1 MGKNEDLIKAIKDI
15 RVDAIS
21 TRTADVRKVFHML
34 DMADPN
40 GAVDG
45 MRANHLAADGD
56 HLDVMKA
63 LKASGADLDAAASN
77 GKMAIHFAARTAA
90 LNCIMYLKHQVDAI
104 DQQGQTPLHIAAVM
118 GHKSVIDLLASLGAD
133 TQIKNKLGETP
144 RDSTEDPEIQKFF
157 DDIEK
162 LREEEARKREAD
174 RLAEIE
180 RRREEDRLAELEA
193 KAEEERRKDQ
203 ERRDKEEAERQAEL
217 ARLAEEDRRLR
228 EAAPK
233 DSVRPKSTQIASD
246 KIQKFG
252 SSEVSKYRLP
262 HRKEPKQKEPKD
274 PGGHKTDLEFPL
286 PLDPNDPNELLSL
299 QILVIIV
306 GQGPSL
312 GELIEATKAGN
323 FDEVE
328 RMLKNPYV
336 TVVEVDAMGNTALV
350 WGAVK
355 GFTSIAR
362 QLIEKGADV
371 NHENKLM
378 DTPITWSVNNGQTE
392 TTRLLLACGA
402 NANHHTKKG
411 CSPLTLAAAG
421 RHTEIARLLI
431 ENGADVN
438 YQNANGSSPLILAAS
453 WGKSETAR
461 VLLAQPKIKTRL
473 ADKDGEVAESA
484 ARRWGHHDIAL
495 LIREQEGAVWVPVPV
510 KAIQAA

>member
-1 MGKNEDLIKAIKDI
+1 MGKNEALIQAIKDI

-21 TRTADVRKVFHML
+21 TRTADVRKVFHLL
-34 DMADPN
+34 DMADAN
-40 GAVDG
+40 GVVDG
-45 MRANHLAADGD
+45 MSACHLAADGD

-63 LKASGADLDAAASN
+63 LKASGANLDAVASN
-77 GKMAIHFAARTAA
+77 GKMAIHFAARGKA

-144 RDSTEDPEIQKFF
+144 QESTEDPEIKKFF

-180 RRREEDRLAELEA
+180 RRREEDRLRELEA

-203 ERRDKEEAERQAEL
+203 ERREKEEAERQAEL

-233 DSVRPKSTQIASD
+233 ASV
-246 KIQKFG
+246 
-252 SSEVSKYRLP
+252 
-262 HRKEPKQKEPKD
+262 
-274 PGGHKTDLEFPL
+274 
-286 PLDPNDPNELLSL
+286 
-299 QILVIIV
+299 
-306 GQGPSL
+306 
-312 GELIEATKAGN
+312 ELIELTKAGN
-323 FDEVE
+323 FEEVE
-328 RMLKNPYV
+328 RLLKNPYV
-336 TVVEVDAMGNTALV
+336 TVVEVDAMGNTALL
-350 WGAVK
+350 WSAVK

-371 NHENKLM
+371 DHENKLM
-378 DTPITWSVNNGQTE
+378 DTPLTWSVNNGQTE
-392 TTRLLLACGA
+392 TTRLLLACNA

-453 WGKSETAR
+453 WGKVETAR
-461 VLLAQPKIKTRL
+461 LLLAQPKIKTRL